1 MVTGGI
7 VHVGV
12 WPLSEAAEASFGH
25 PDWPGT
31 HPVPQATI
39 ESEVTDLEAA
49 ATEPAAAGHSLVHSA
64 RPGPWASVLR
74 DSSRPTGCCSPSATH
89 RTFMSRRDPGSSAS
103 RLLGIGRTSSGIP
116 ACSVSPSP
124 DDDARFPVRDDVSV
138 FIDMVIVPP
147 QGPTAERIV
156 DRRDGHSWSVDVAPF
171 HIATAPV
178 TVGEWAGVHGETP
191 TERDPKLPQVNVT
204 WREAVM
210 FCNTLSKLEGLSAV
224 YAVTERKAPVAADW
238 RPHDEPE
245 PDTWHVE
252 WDRAAD
258 GYRLPTEA
266 EWQVACRGGTTGPH
280 YANLADIAW
289 YDATTASGPRPV
301 RQKEPNAWGLY
312 DTLGGVWE
320 WCWDLYDE
328 DVYGPYR
335 VIRGGGWSDPHWS
348 CRSGVRRKTNPQASF
363 DDLGFRVARSHRP

>member
-1 MVTGGI
+1 MTG
-7 VHVGV
+7 
-12 WPLSEAAEASFGH
+12 
-25 PDWPGT
+25 
-31 HPVPQATI
+31 
-39 ESEVTDLEAA
+39 
-49 ATEPAAAGHSLVHSA
+49 
-64 RPGPWASVLR
+64 RP
-74 DSSRPTGCCSPSATH
+74 
-89 RTFMSRRDPGSSAS
+89 
-103 RLLGIGRTSSGIP
+103 
-116 ACSVSPSP
+116 
-124 DDDARFPVRDDVSV
+124 RDDVSV

-156 DRRDGHSWSVDVAPF
+156 DRRDGHAWSVDVAPF

-178 TVGEWAGVHGETP
+178 TVEEWAGVHGETP
-191 TERDPKLPQVNVT
+191 TARGRGIPQVNVT
-204 WREAVM
+204 WREAVI
-210 FCNTLSKLEGLSAV
+210 FCNALSQLEGLPAV
-224 YAVTERKAPVAADW
+224 YTVTQREAPVVAGW

-245 PDTWHVE
+245 ADTWHVE

-280 YANLADIAW
+280 YAHLADIAW
-289 YDATTASGPRPV
+289 YDATTTSGPRPV

-348 CRSGVRRKTNPQASF
+348 CRSGVRRKTHPQASF